1 MVQGPENERLS
12 LDSGVCVLQYPD
24 TQHCKFS
31 LSIARLPQ
39 SLRID
44 GSGDRFALGENGRP
58 G

>member
-12 LDSGVCVLQYPD
+12 LDSGFCVLQYPD

-44 GSGDRFALGENGRP
+44 GSGGADLL
-58 G
+58 